1 MKKTAKKIVKKIT
14 KKALKKTVKKTAK
27 KTKTSSSAAAPN
39 SKVAASNPKAVDA
52 RIKELNDWRGGTLSH
67 MRSLIKQAVAEVT
80 EDVKWGNVPVWYC
93 DGMICTGESYKSI
106 VKLTFANGA
115 KLKDPTKIFNS
126 SLEGNTR
133 RAIDIKEGEKVN
145 EAAFKALIKEAVA
158 LNRSK

>member
-1 MKKTAKKIVKKIT
+1 MKKTMKKTEKKVVNKVAKKEL
-14 KKALKKTVKKTAK
+14 KKAVKRTAK
-27 KTKTSSSAAAPN
+27 KGNVSSIS
-39 SKVAASNPKAVDA
+39 AASNSKAVDA
-52 RIKELNDWRGGTLSH
+52 RIKELNDWRGGALSH
-67 MRSLIKQAVAEVT
+67 MRSLIKQAVPEVV
-80 EDVKWGNVPVWYC
+80 ENLKWGNVPVWYC
-93 DGMICTGESYKSI
+93 DGMICTGESYKSV

-145 EAAFKALIKEAVA
+145 ESAFKSLIKEAVA

>member
-1 MKKTAKKIVKKIT
+1 MKKTAKKLVKKVA
-14 KKALKKTVKKTAK
+14 KKAIKKVVKKTVKK
-27 KTKTSSSAAAPN
+27 SSSAAAPN
-39 SKVAASNPKAVDA
+39 SKAPTSNPKAVDA

-67 MRSLIKQAVAEVT
+67 MRSLIKQAVPEVT

-93 DGMICTGESYKSI
+93 DGMICTGESYKSV

-145 EAAFKALIKEAVA
+145 EAAFKALINAAVA
-158 LNRSK
+158 LNRGK

>member
-1 MKKTAKKIVKKIT
+1 MKKTAKKVD
-14 KKALKKTVKKTAK
+14 KKTVKK
-27 KTKTSSSAAAPN
+27 SSSTPT
-39 SKVAASNPKAVDA
+39 SNPKAVDA
-52 RIKELNDWRGGTLSH
+52 RIKELNDWRGGTLSQ
-67 MRSLIKQAVAEVT
+67 MRSLIKQTVPEVT

-93 DGMICTGESYKSI
+93 DGIICTGESYKSV

-145 EAAFKALIKEAVA
+145 EAAFKALINAAVA